1 MRKQKLQIKWAA
13 VKFIF
18 DVLIALAWCSCFL
31 YISCSAEQL
40 ILPSLPTNVKTYT
53 DYHCYNI
60 DGSAQKYIQE
70 NATTEEHGIRMF
82 DGYYCVAL
90 GSAYGEVGDVFIVE
104 LSTTMQ
110 LAVIMA
116 DEKADCDTDP
126 TNRYHPCPN
135 YCGEDRA
142 CVVEFIV
149 DEDKIPEDVSI
160 YGSFDY
166 CELFHGN
173 IRRITFV
180 KHHEDAGISWE

>member
-1 MRKQKLQIKWAA
+1 MKKLNKNEL
-13 VKFIF
+13 KTLKK
-18 DVLIALAWCSCFL
+18 VLLMLALFSWILGFGVGFSVGV
-31 YISCSAEQL
+31 SAEE
-40 ILPSLPTNVKTYT
+40 LPSIPTDVKTYT

-60 DGSAQKYIQE
+60 DGSAQKYIQD
-70 NATTEEHGIRMF
+70 NAVTDEYGIRMF

-90 GSAYGEVGDVFIVE
+90 GSAYGEVGDIFIVE
-104 LSTTMQ
+104 LSTTMH

-116 DEKADCDTDP
+116 DEKSDNDTDK

-149 DEDKIPEDVSI
+149 DEDKIPEDVSV

-166 CELFHGN
+166 CDLFHGN
-173 IRRITFV
+173 IKRITYV
-180 KHHEDAGISWE
+180 KHHEDPNISWE